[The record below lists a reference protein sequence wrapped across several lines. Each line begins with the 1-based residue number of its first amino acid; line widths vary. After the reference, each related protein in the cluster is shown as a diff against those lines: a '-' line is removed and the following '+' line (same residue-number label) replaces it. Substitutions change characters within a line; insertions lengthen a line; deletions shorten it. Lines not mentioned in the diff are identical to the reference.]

1 MFVFK
6 GLHPASCDLRRE
18 GNGLAAW
25 CLGGESGGLLAF
37 AGLGNLGFV
46 WGVPQALQPY
56 TKRARAEEGEN
67 GFALPTWG
75 WDKAKNQ
82 GYGFLK
88 KGSCPPPCMLRS
100 VPQCLPVGPRVTFLE
115 ECFCVRAKKHFL
127 NRGNSGGTVTM
138 PRQGGEGILVC
149 LSLGRVWVPVNLVVG
164 LPVCPGEVGKQRPT
178 WGPRAAGR
186 LVNRSSCGSCSCP
199 VMG

>member
-25 CLGGESGGLLAF
+25 CLGGESRGLLAF

-56 TKRARAEEGEN
+56 TKRAKAEEGEN

-115 ECFCVRAKKHFL
+115 ECFCVRAKKHFFKSREFWGDC
-127 NRGNSGGTVTM
+127 NNAQAGWRRYS
-138 PRQGGEGILVC
+138 C
-149 LSLGRVWVPVNLVVG
+149 LFISWKSLGPCKPG
-164 LPVCPGEVGKQRPT
+164 CGAPCLPRRGG
-178 WGPRAAGR
+178 
-186 LVNRSSCGSCSCP
+186 
-199 VMG
+199 